1 LQPAHFGR
9 VYAAYGGVFIIS
21 SLIWGIIIDKKRLDR
36 QEIIG
41 SIIALVGAAIIFY
54 TPR

>member
-1 LQPAHFGR
+1 MVEYSLSLHLFG
-9 VYAAYGGVFIIS
+9 
-21 SLIWGIIIDKKRLDR
+21 GIIIDKKRLDR

-54 TPR
+54 APR